1 MLAAAD
7 NDRYTAVF
15 SCIVFVYAV
24 QDNGMNIQQHTFR
37 DRLFLLGYVLDK
49 INGLFMVDSFQM
61 LLQPFA
67 CNGNTFVDHH
77 IRFMEG
83 QGISLDAVAV
93 IGIFNLQG
101 LCDAVILISPVLIQF
116 T

>member
-1 MLAAAD
+1 
-7 NDRYTAVF
+7 
-15 SCIVFVYAV
+15 
-24 QDNGMNIQQHTFR
+24 
-37 DRLFLLGYVLDK
+37 
-49 INGLFMVDSFQM
+49 
-61 LLQPFA
+61 
-67 CNGNTFVDHH
+67 
-77 IRFMEG
+77 MEG